1 VGKAA
6 VMERVGKGRTKVVT
20 RFFGRVVDGPY
31 IFNDALHHPSIV
43 DVEGISDRTLAKIGV
58 YRIKRDP
65 MPEFDPLTETVELL
79 PVEIGSKIAKET
91 WKVVKLDLDEQKEKV
106 RSVRRNAYNESI
118 GPAGDQLD
126 IILKQFNKLR
136 MEGTPMIQEMDD
148 LIGGWLSVK
157 ASHPLP
163 E

>member
-1 VGKAA
+1 MGKAA
-6 VMERVGKGRTKVVT
+6 VMEKTGSGRTKVVT
-20 RFFGRVVDGPY
+20 RFFGRSVDGPY
-31 IFNDALHHPSIV
+31 IFDDALHHPSIV
-43 DVEGISDRTLAKIGV
+43 DVGGISDRTLAKIGV

-65 MPEFDPLTETVELL
+65 KPKFDPLTEAIELV
-79 PVEIGSKIAKET
+79 PVEIGSNTAKET
-91 WKVVKLDLDEQKEKV
+91 WKVVGLDLDAQKEKV
-106 RSVRRNAYNESI
+106 RSVRRGAYNESI

-148 LIGGWLSVK
+148 LIGGWLSIK
-157 ASHPLP
+157 ASHPMP